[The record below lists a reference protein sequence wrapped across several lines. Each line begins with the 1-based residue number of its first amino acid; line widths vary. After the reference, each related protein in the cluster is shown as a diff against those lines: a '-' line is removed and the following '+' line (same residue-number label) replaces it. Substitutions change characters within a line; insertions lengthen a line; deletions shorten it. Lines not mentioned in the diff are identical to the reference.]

1 MEDLFKK
8 FMYTGVGLVSLTAD
22 KLQKSIDKLV
32 SENKISHDEGKK
44 IVDDFFQKT
53 EAKKEEFVGQLKKI
67 VEEVY
72 AKLPLSKNKEMEELA
87 KRVAAL
93 EESLGNATKTA
104 TKSTASKTA
113 KTAKA

>member
-8 FMYTGVGLVSLTAD
+8 FVYTGVGLVSLTSE

-44 IVDDFFQKT
+44 IVDEFFQKT
-53 EAKKEEFVGQLKKI
+53 EAKKEEFEAQLKKV
-67 VEEVY
+67 VEDVY
-72 AKLPLSKNKEMEELA
+72 SKLPISKNKEMAELE

-93 EESLGNATKTA
+93 EEKAGNATKTK
-104 TKSTASKTA
+104 TTSKSTE
-113 KTAKA
+113 KA

>member
-8 FMYTGVGLVSLTAD
+8 FVYTGVGLVSLTSE

-44 IVDDFFQKT
+44 IVDEFFQKT
-53 EAKKEEFVGQLKKI
+53 EAKKEEFEAQLKKV
-67 VEEVY
+67 VEDVY
-72 AKLPLSKNKEMEELA
+72 SKLPISKNKEMAELE

-93 EESLGNATKTA
+93 EEKAGNATKKTSS
-104 TKSTASKTA
+104 KSTA
-113 KTAKA
+113 KA

>member
-8 FMYTGVGLVSLTAD
+8 FVYTGVGLVSMTAE
-22 KLQKSIDKLV
+22 KLQKSVDKLV

-53 EAKKEEFVGQLKKI
+53 EAKKEEFEGQLKKM

-93 EESLGNATKTA
+93 EEKVGNATKTSTRS
-104 TKSTASKTA
+104 TKAAASKA
-113 KTAKA
+113 S